1 MCVCARESINAY
13 IYIYFFFFK
22 FIYIYVCTYM
32 YVCVYVYIYPIVP
45 LSCERCNAVW
55 PLTVP
60 ACRNTLTCER
70 ASERA
75 NDRPAE
81 CNRLMRANMPAFRL
95 ASPIIGECSF
105 LVVIIRVI
113 DSVGAIALRTMRLEL
128 TLTAHAVTAGR
139 IWGPDPASRS
149 GNQLSLRFL
158 VRLSAWASHAADM
171 QNLLA
176 GIRIQSRPRN
186 ASYYRSI
193 DRSAD
198 SAWQGP

>member
-1 MCVCARESINAY
+1 MYV
-13 IYIYFFFFK
+13 
-22 FIYIYVCTYM
+22 YVCM
-32 YVCVYVYIYPIVP
+32 RVCVYIPHRASQLREMQRGVTFNCTCMPQHAHLYSSAIAAAGP
-45 LSCERCNAVW
+45 R
-55 PLTVP
+55 
-60 ACRNTLTCER
+60 CER

-75 NDRPAE
+75 T
-81 CNRLMRANMPAFRL
+81 
-95 ASPIIGECSF
+95 SPIIGECSF

-128 TLTAHAVTAGR
+128 TLTAHVVTAGR

>member
-1 MCVCARESINAY
+1 MYV
-13 IYIYFFFFK
+13 
-22 FIYIYVCTYM
+22 YVCM
-32 YVCVYVYIYPIVP
+32 RVCVYIPHRASQLREMQRGVTFNCTCMPQHAHLYSSAIAAAGP
-45 LSCERCNAVW
+45 R
-55 PLTVP
+55 
-60 ACRNTLTCER
+60 CER